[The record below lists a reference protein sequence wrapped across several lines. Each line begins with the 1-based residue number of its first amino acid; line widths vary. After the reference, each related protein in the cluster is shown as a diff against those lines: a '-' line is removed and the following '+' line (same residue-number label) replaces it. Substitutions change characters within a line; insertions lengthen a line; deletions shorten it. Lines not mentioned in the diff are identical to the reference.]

1 MFGKKSKLIEEMQTK
16 LESIIKEK
24 EALNTALEEKENRI
38 IEEVKEKEYLQRIVS
53 DEQLAADKV
62 ISVLKEKQQEL
73 EKLEKIIIEKQNEH
87 QSEMEKNKKELKD
100 LKEKIVRNENE
111 RNMQSYGF
119 YEPIIADKDSEFI
132 KSRLTEE
139 RASQKEMI
147 RNEEYYQCTTEWK
160 VNESVV
166 QGKRMIKKV
175 AKNYVTSFNLMCDA
189 IIERVTVANVGKTK
203 DKIVKT
209 YENIN
214 NQVAFYSMQFS
225 DLYLKSKLKEL
236 DIMYSLALK
245 KEDEKEEK
253 RQRAEIIKE
262 QKRVAKE
269 LEKQREKLEKDL
281 AHFLLQLESGDE
293 SVKEKIEELQNK
305 ISENDYRQE
314 NNLAG
319 YVYII
324 ENKSFGEGVYKIGVT
339 RRLDPLER
347 VAELSNASVPFRFQ
361 PNCIIFSDNAFKLE
375 KDLHKEF
382 AEFRVNKVN
391 SRKEYFKVSLQDIA
405 RIIKEKYGI
414 QADFEYN
421 PSHDEWLVSCQEA
434 DVIGIDEEDE
444 D

>member
-1 MFGKKSKLIEEMQTK
+1 MFGKKSKLIKELQTK
-16 LESIIKEK
+16 LESITNEK
-24 EALNTALEEKENRI
+24 DSLKATLEEKENKLV
-38 IEEVKEKEYLQRIVS
+38 EEVKEKEHLQSIIS

-62 ISVLKEKQQEL
+62 ICVLKEKRQEL
-73 EKLEKIIIEKQNEH
+73 EHLEKTIAEKQNEY
-87 QSEMEKNKKELKD
+87 QSEMKKNKEELNAIR
-100 LKEKIVRNENE
+100 EKIVCNEDK

-132 KSRLTEE
+132 KSRLTDE

-147 RNEEYYQCTTEWK
+147 RNEEYYKCTTEWK

-166 QGKRMIKKV
+166 QGTRMIKKV

-214 NQVAFYSMQFS
+214 KQVEFYNMQFS

-253 RQRAEIIKE
+253 RQQAEIIKE

-281 AHFLLQLESGDE
+281 AHFSHQLELGDE
-293 SVKEKIEELQNK
+293 SVKEKIDELQSQ

-324 ENKSFGEGVYKIGVT
+324 ENKSFGEGIYKIGVT
-339 RRLDPLER
+339 RRLDPLDR

-361 PNCIIFSDNAFKLE
+361 ANCIIFSDNAFKLE
-375 KDLHKEF
+375 NDLHKEF
-382 AEFRVNKVN
+382 TDFRVNKVN
-391 SRKEYFKVSLQDIA
+391 SRKE
-405 RIIKEKYGI
+405 
-414 QADFEYN
+414 
-421 PSHDEWLVSCQEA
+421 
-434 DVIGIDEEDE
+434 
-444 D
+444 